1 MDGEAGKF
9 DRISAIFPRFTE
21 KNRDALVKTA
31 KSLLRIQ
38 RKNEARLGFAGTES
52 KEKRAGEGA

>member
-9 DRISAIFPRFTE
+9 DRIGAIFPRFTD
-21 KNRDALVKTA
+21 KNRDALVRTA

-38 RKNEARLGFAGTES
+38 RENEARLGFAGTEN
-52 KEKRAGEGA
+52 KGKRAQD